1 MGDDPMRTAI
11 GNTTIDE
18 NDNIGALLGQQ
29 QTQIE
34 KNTENREEIPAAVGK
49 TEKGKMGKQE
59 VNTGDEKLK
68 HNRSAKF
75 TDLEVEQLEKI
86 MLAIGTDKV
95 SKALRWCLSKAWE
108 VNGDE
113 VERIAEEKKKI
124 GIL

>member
-1 MGDDPMRTAI
+1 MRTAI

-29 QTQIE
+29 QMQIE

-75 TDLEVEQLEKI
+75 TDLEVEQLDKI

>member
-1 MGDDPMRTAI
+1 MGDDSMRTAI

-29 QTQIE
+29 QMQIE

-75 TDLEVEQLEKI
+75 TDLEVEQLDKI

>member
-1 MGDDPMRTAI
+1 MGDDSMRTAI

-29 QTQIE
+29 QMQIE
-34 KNTENREEIPAAVGK
+34 KNAENREEIPVAVGK
-49 TEKGKMGKQE
+49 TDKGKMGKQE
-59 VNTGDEKLK
+59 ENTGDEKLK

-75 TDLEVEQLEKI
+75 TDLEVEQLDKI

-124 GIL
+124 GVL

>member
-1 MGDDPMRTAI
+1 MGDDQMRTAI

-29 QTQIE
+29 QTHVNE
-34 KNTENREEIPAAVGK
+34 NTESWKETHAGK
-49 TEKGKMGKQE
+49 TENEIMRNQE
-59 VNTGDEKLK
+59 KITDNEKLK

-108 VNGDE
+108 THRDE
-113 VERIAEEKKKI
+113 IEKMAEEKKKI
-124 GIL
+124 GTL

>member
-1 MGDDPMRTAI
+1 MGDDSVRTAI

-29 QTQIE
+29 QPQVE
-34 KNTENREEIPAAVGK
+34 KNTANQEETSLVIGK
-49 TEKGKMGKQE
+49 KEKQE
-59 VNTGDEKLK
+59 ENTDSEKLK

-108 VNGDE
+108 AHRNE
-113 VERIAEEKKKI
+113 IEKIAEERKKI
-124 GIL
+124 GTL

>member
-1 MGDDPMRTAI
+1 MGDGPMRTAI

-29 QTQIE
+29 QTQVE
-34 KNTENREEIPAAVGK
+34 KYTANREEACSIV
-49 TEKGKMGKQE
+49 EKVEKQE
-59 VNTGDEKLK
+59 ENINKEKLK

-75 TDLEVEQLEKI
+75 TDLEVEHLEKI

-108 VNGDE
+108 AHGNE
-113 VERIAEEKKKI
+113 IEKIAEEKKKI
-124 GIL
+124 GTL

>member
-1 MGDDPMRTAI
+1 MGNDPVRTAI

-29 QTQIE
+29 QAQVE
-34 KNTENREEIPAAVGK
+34 KNTTSLEEKPAVVD
-49 TEKGKMGKQE
+49 KMEKQE
-59 VNTGDEKLK
+59 ENTDKEKLK

-75 TDLEVEQLEKI
+75 TDLEVEHLEKI

-108 VNGDE
+108 AHGNE
-113 VERIAEEKKKI
+113 IEKIAEEKKKI
-124 GIL
+124 GTL

>member
-1 MGDDPMRTAI
+1 MGDDPVRTAI

-29 QTQIE
+29 QMQAG
-34 KNTENREEIPAAVGK
+34 KNTANWEEIPAAVGK
-49 TEKGKMGKQE
+49 TEKGKMGKQKE
-59 VNTGDEKLK
+59 IAGKEKLK

-108 VNGDE
+108 THGDD

-124 GIL
+124 GML